1 MAEVNVGVAQ
11 AYGPR
16 VARSMYVCTSGA
28 LEAPGYILGVDIKLT
43 TWHFSSCQL
52 ICMLRDQ

>member
-28 LEAPGYILGVDIKLT
+28 LEAPGYMFGCGYKAN
-43 TWHFSSCQL
+43 HMAFQL
-52 ICMLRDQ
+52 MPTNMYAYE